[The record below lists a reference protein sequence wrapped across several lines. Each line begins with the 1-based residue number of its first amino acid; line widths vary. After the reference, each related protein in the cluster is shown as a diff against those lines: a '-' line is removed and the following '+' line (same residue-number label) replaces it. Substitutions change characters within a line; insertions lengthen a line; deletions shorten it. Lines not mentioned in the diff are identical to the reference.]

1 MGILIKLQMEEK
13 TWTTI
18 NNGIGSSNEGT
29 FRSGSQLLFVNENI
43 AFVTMPYASGDDS
56 DLYYSEDGGINFTK
70 VTLSDE
76 QIYDYYYLPTIEDGK
91 LITLIGESG
100 CGKTTT
106 LKMLNKLITPTSGE
120 IYIDG
125 KNIKDLNDIDLRRNM
140 GYVIQQTGLFPHMT
154 IKENIEII
162 AKTEKYSKE
171 KIYKRIKEVL
181 RMVGLKEEMLD
192 RYPSELSGG
201 QQQRIGI
208 ARAFMTDPKIILMD
222 EPFSA
227 LDPISRASLQE
238 ELLKIQSKLHKTI
251 VFVTHD
257 MDEAIKLADK
267 IAIMEQGKL
276 VQYDNPENILK
287 HPANQFVENFV
298 GKKRIWSQPSL
309 IKVADLMIEHP
320 ITGSPEYSIFYCLNK
335 MKMMKIDS
343 LMIVDEKGMFL
354 GCLYAESLVGAKA
367 SKKKAKDF
375 MISDVITVRKEES
388 IIELVKIVKENRLA
402 NIPVVNIDGTLAG
415 LITRSS
421 LVTALSQQFLEED
434 E

>member
-1 MGILIKLQMEEK
+1 MIELREVSKKYKNNTIL
-13 TWTTI
+13 
-18 NNGIGSSNEGT
+18 
-29 FRSGSQLLFVNENI
+29 
-43 AFVTMPYASGDDS
+43 DDVS
-56 DLYYSEDGGINFTK
+56 L
-70 VTLSDE
+70 
-76 QIYDYYYLPTIEDGK
+76 TIEDGK

-106 LKMLNKLITPTSGE
+106 LKMLNKLITSTSGE

-171 KIYKRIKEVL
+171 KIDKRIKEVL

-335 MKMMKIDS
+335 MKMMRIDS

-375 MISDVITVRKEES
+375 MISDVITVRKEDS

>member
-1 MGILIKLQMEEK
+1 MIELREVSKKYKNNTIL
-13 TWTTI
+13 
-18 NNGIGSSNEGT
+18 
-29 FRSGSQLLFVNENI
+29 
-43 AFVTMPYASGDDS
+43 DDIS
-56 DLYYSEDGGINFTK
+56 L
-70 VTLSDE
+70 
-76 QIYDYYYLPTIEDGK
+76 TIEDGK

-171 KIYKRIKEVL
+171 KIDKRIKEVL

-298 GKKRIWSQPSL
+298 GKKRIWSQPTL
-309 IKVADLMIEHP
+309 IKVSDLMIEHP

-335 MKMMKIDS
+335 MKMMRIDS

-354 GCLYAESLVGAKA
+354 GCLYAESLKDARTI
-367 SKKKAKDF
+367 KKKAKDF
-375 MISDVITVRKEES
+375 MISDVITVRKEDS

>member
-1 MGILIKLQMEEK
+1 MSIFNKKSVFPNTFFSFDCIIKIRESDVMIELKEVSKKYKSNTILDEISLTIK
-13 TWTTI
+13 
-18 NNGIGSSNEGT
+18 
-29 FRSGSQLLFVNENI
+29 
-43 AFVTMPYASGDDS
+43 
-56 DLYYSEDGGINFTK
+56 DGEL
-70 VTLSDE
+70 V
-76 QIYDYYYLPTIEDGK
+76 
-91 LITLIGESG
+91 TLIGESG

-125 KNIKDLNDIDLRRNM
+125 VNIKELNDIDLRRNM

-171 KIYKRIKEVL
+171 KIAKRIKEVL
-181 RMVGLKEEMLD
+181 KMVGLKEEMLD

-227 LDPISRASLQE
+227 LDPISRTSLQE
-238 ELLKIQSKLHKTI
+238 ELLKIQNRLHKTI

-267 IAIMEQGKL
+267 IAIMEKGKL
-276 VQYDNPENILK
+276 VQYDTPENILK
-287 HPANQFVENFV
+287 HPANQFVESFV
-298 GKKRIWSQPSL
+298 GKKRIWSQPTL
-309 IKVADLMIEHP
+309 IKVKDLMIEHP

-335 MKMMKIDS
+335 MKMMRIDS
-343 LMIVDEKGMFL
+343 LMIVDEQGMFL
-354 GCLYAESLVGAKA
+354 GCLYAESLQGAKA
-367 SKKKAKDF
+367 TKKKAKDF
-375 MISDVITVRKEES
+375 MISDVVTVGKENT
-388 IIELVKIVKENRLA
+388 IIELTKLVKENRLS
-402 NIPVVNIDGTLAG
+402 NIPVVDENGKLVG
-415 LITRSS
+415 LVTRSS
-421 LVTALSQQFLEED
+421 LITALSQQFLEE
-434 E
+434 EV

>member
-1 MGILIKLQMEEK
+1 MIKLKEVSK
-13 TWTTI
+13 KYKNNTI
-18 NNGIGSSNEGT
+18 
-29 FRSGSQLLFVNENI
+29 L
-43 AFVTMPYASGDDS
+43 
-56 DLYYSEDGGINFTK
+56 
-70 VTLSDE
+70 DE
-76 QIYDYYYLPTIEDGK
+76 ISLTIEDGE
-91 LITLIGESG
+91 LVTLIGESG

-125 KNIKDLNDIDLRRNM
+125 VNIKELNDIDLRRNM

-171 KIYKRIKEVL
+171 KIAKRIKEVL
-181 RMVGLKEEMLD
+181 KMVGLKEEMLD

-208 ARAFMTDPKIILMD
+208 ARAFMTNPKIILMD

-227 LDPISRASLQE
+227 LDPISRTSLQE
-238 ELLKIQSKLHKTI
+238 ELLKIQNHLHKTI

-267 IAIMEQGKL
+267 IAIMEKGKL
-276 VQYDNPENILK
+276 VQYDTPENILK

-298 GKKRIWSQPSL
+298 GKKRIWSQPTL
-309 IKVADLMIEHP
+309 IKVKDLMIEHP
-320 ITGSPEYSIFYCLNK
+320 ITGSPNYSIFYCLNK
-335 MKMMKIDS
+335 MKMMRIDS
-343 LMIVDEKGMFL
+343 LMIVDEQGLFL
-354 GCLYAESLVGAKA
+354 GCLYAESLQGVKA
-367 SKKKAKDF
+367 TKKKAKDF
-375 MISDVITVRKEES
+375 MISDVVTVDKENT
-388 IIELVKIVKENRLA
+388 IIELTKLVKENRLS
-402 NIPVVNIDGTLAG
+402 NIPVVDETGKLVG

-421 LVTALSQQFLEED
+421 LITALSQQFLEE
-434 E
+434 EV